1 MNELKDTIEILK
13 ARRLEI
19 AFIICISFLASLS
32 LGISDAYPEYQS
44 WLGLTSLGLTLVNIL
59 IYLGFLRT
67 IYLESDKRF
76 SLTDLIHKGKRFF
89 LRYFVLGLLYLI
101 FLVVIAQVVFHILK
115 IALSIDGGLREAGPV
130 IARLCWFITMLILI
144 KPYLLIPA
152 LIIVLDCGIFESVK
166 FLKHCKLFQVKVL
179 LLIYGIKIASP
190 IIWLL
195 LTNYKE
201 SELTAFTQTVF
212 SLSFYAMYQVF
223 TLIIFIMA
231 VRFIASQDFVPDYNT
246 DLINLE

>member
-1 MNELKDTIEILK
+1 
-13 ARRLEI
+13 
-19 AFIICISFLASLS
+19 
-32 LGISDAYPEYQS
+32 
-44 WLGLTSLGLTLVNIL
+44 
-59 IYLGFLRT
+59 
-67 IYLESDKRF
+67 
-76 SLTDLIHKGKRFF
+76 
-89 LRYFVLGLLYLI
+89 
-101 FLVVIAQVVFHILK
+101 
-115 IALSIDGGLREAGPV
+115 
-130 IARLCWFITMLILI
+130 
-144 KPYLLIPA
+144 
-152 LIIVLDCGIFESVK
+152 
-166 FLKHCKLFQVKVL
+166 VKVL

-231 VRFIASQDFVPDYNT
+231 VRFIASQDFVPDYNP